1 MAYPA
6 NFRYTKEH
14 EWVSVEGGVATIG
27 ITDYAQSEL
36 GDVVFVELPKVGA
49 KLETGKSFGN
59 VESVKAVSEIYAPA
73 AGEVSAT
80 NDELTKTPELLNS
93 DPHGKGWMV
102 KVKLANAAEINSLM
116 DAAAY
121 EAFIAEK
128 GKEASA

>member
-1 MAYPA
+1 MGYPA

-14 EWVSVEGGVATIG
+14 EWVNVDGGVATIG

-73 AGEVSAT
+73 AGEVTEA
-80 NDELTKTPELLNS
+80 NPELANKPELLNS
-93 DPHGKGWMV
+93 DPHGTGWLV
-102 KVKLANAAEINSLM
+102 KVKLANVAELSGLM
-116 DAAAY
+116 DGPAY
-121 EAFIAEK
+121 EAYIAQK